1 MMYLIIGD
9 PIKNLKAETDS
20 SLAMAREA
28 LNRTHEVFWAT
39 DEDLF
44 LWNGRVNV
52 RAEKFTGCR
61 EKSLPTTEMVKEPIA
76 VNEFDAVFIRKDP
89 PFNDRYLSL
98 CWLLALE
105 EKNVPM
111 LNPPSKLVRY
121 HEKLL
126 PLEAV
131 EAGYLRE
138 TDIIPTFLPTGKR
151 LNVPKEF
158 PRGEAVTKPWAGFG
172 GKDVKRLPSP
182 QTPEPWWFLQPL
194 QSEIWQKG
202 DRRVFILD
210 GEVLGSFVRLPPE
223 GEVKANIA
231 SGGRGVLREMTREE
245 ADLAERTAGF
255 LKEIGIVFAGVDM
268 LAGKISEVNITSP
281 TGFETYHAIGGP
293 RLVHRY
299 MDFVEGLL

>member
-9 PIKNLKAETDS
+9 PIKNLKVETDS

-28 LNRTHEVFWAT
+28 LNRTHEIFWAT

-44 LWNGRVNV
+44 LWDGRVQV
-52 RAEKFTGCR
+52 RVEKITGCR
-61 EKSLPTTEMVKEPIA
+61 EKSLPTTELVKEPMA
-76 VNEFDAVFIRKDP
+76 LNGFDAVFIRKDP

-105 EKNVPM
+105 EGNVPM
-111 LNPPSKLVRY
+111 LNPPSKLLRY
-121 HEKLL
+121 HEKML

-131 EAGYLRE
+131 EAGYLRKE
-138 TDIIPTFLPTGKR
+138 EIIPTFLPTGKR
-151 LNVPKEF
+151 LNVPKDF
-158 PRGEAVTKPWAGFG
+158 PRGEAVTKPWGGFG
-172 GKDVKRLPSP
+172 GQDVKRLPSP

-194 QSEIWQKG
+194 QAEIWAKG

-223 GEVKANIA
+223 GEIKANIA
-231 SGGRGVLREMTREE
+231 SGGRGVLREMSRDE
-245 ADLAERTAGF
+245 ADLAERTANF

-268 LAGKISEVNITSP
+268 LAGKISEINITSP
-281 TGFETYHAIGGP
+281 TGFETYHSIGGP